1 MNPNTGISADFET
14 DNGWET
20 AMYGGGYHSSR
31 MHATTALSAIASA
44 RECLRDERTA
54 FATFARRVADLEP
67 SAGPA
72 TGGGDGAAGVV
83 AMRATPADTALRR
96 VRSCYR
102 ETVLDVRDDADERPL
117 ADHLA
122 SDFGRE
128 TAMAVA
134 NGNALSPPLRK
145 SLVLGARRATD
156 ARETVLTDLDREE
169 ATLERVRALRTE
181 AEPAVNTAE
190 DSLLELDFDDLL
202 ELYYTLIDLESRAES
217 LLEERQDT
225 LRPGA
230 DTTDQPPAAIRTGVY
245 GSLPVSHPVL
255 ADGAT
260 LVRDLRTARE
270 QVSAAIARRD

>member
-1 MNPNTGISADFET
+1 
-14 DNGWET
+14 
-20 AMYGGGYHSSR
+20 MYGGGYHSSR
-31 MHATTALSAIASA
+31 MHATTALSAISSA
-44 RECLRDERTA
+44 RECLREERTA

-83 AMRATPADTALRR
+83 AMRATPADGALRR

-102 ETVLDVRDDADERPL
+102 ETVLDVRDDADDRPL
-117 ADHLA
+117 TDHLA
-122 SDFGRE
+122 TDFGRE
-128 TAMAVA
+128 TAMAVT
-134 NGNALSPPLRK
+134 NGNALSMPLRE

-156 ARETVLTDLDREE
+156 ARETVLADLDREE
-169 ATLERVRALRTE
+169 TTLERARALHTE
-181 AEPAVNTAE
+181 AEPAVATAE
-190 DSLLELDFDDLL
+190 DALLEHDFDELL

-217 LLEERQDT
+217 LLEERQDA
-225 LRPGA
+225 LRPGDDA
-230 DTTDQPPAAIRTGVY
+230 EDGTPAAIRTGVY
-245 GSLPVSHPVL
+245 RPLPVSHPVL